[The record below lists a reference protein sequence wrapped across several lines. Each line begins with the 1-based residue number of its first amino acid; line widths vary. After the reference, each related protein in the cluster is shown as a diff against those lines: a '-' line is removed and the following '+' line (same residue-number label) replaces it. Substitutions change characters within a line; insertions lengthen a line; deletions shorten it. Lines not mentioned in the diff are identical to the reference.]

1 MWSSPQVRAVM
12 RSPCAMHRCSCSSSS
27 TSRWGTHHGRVP
39 TTAAAAAEALKLF
52 VDSFAFVKGDL
63 EDRST
68 TFDPT
73 P

>member
-1 MWSSPQVRAVM
+1 
-12 RSPCAMHRCSCSSSS
+12 MHRCSCSSSS